1 MNSET
6 KNRMIKYLERH
17 YEDMSS
23 KEQTDCLNRILKRI
37 LGSKDN
43 FFDEEQLLEMVQE
56 LKKENWTIE
65 SILAHMDLI
74 DYEDRT

>member
-6 KNRMIKYLERH
+6 KNRMIKYLERY
-17 YEDMSS
+17 YEDMST
-23 KEQTDCLNRILKRI
+23 KEQTNCLNRILERI

-43 FFDEEQLLEMVQE
+43 FFEEEQLLKMVEE
-56 LKKENWTIE
+56 LKKEKWTIA

>member
-1 MNSET
+1 
-6 KNRMIKYLERH
+6 MIKYLERY
-17 YEDMSS
+17 YEDMST
-23 KEQTDCLNRILKRI
+23 KEQTNCLNRILERI

-43 FFDEEQLLEMVQE
+43 FFEEEQLLKMVEE
-56 LKKENWTIE
+56 LKKEKWTIA

>member
-17 YEDMSS
+17 YDNMST
-23 KEQTDCLNRILKRI
+23 KEQTICLNRILQRI

-43 FFDEEQLLEMVQE
+43 FFEEDQLLDMVEE
-56 LKKENWTIE
+56 LRKENWAIA

>member
-17 YEDMSS
+17 YEDMSP

-43 FFDEEQLLEMVQE
+43 FFDEEQLLEMIEE
-56 LKKENWTIE
+56 LKKEKWTIE

>member
-6 KNRMIKYLERH
+6 KNRMIKYLERR

-23 KEQTDCLNRILKRI
+23 REQADCLNKILRRI

-43 FFDEEQLLEMVQE
+43 FFDEEQLLDMVAE